1 MFLVVEI
8 LLAVENL
15 QAILIDSCCVLV
27 AQSSLTLC
35 DRVGSSVHG
44 ILQTRM
50 LEWVAMPSSGDLPDP
65 TIDPGSP
72 VLPVDSLTSETP
84 VER

>member
-1 MFLVVEI
+1 MYMPAK
-8 LLAVENL
+8 LLQL
-15 QAILIDSCCVLV
+15 C
-27 AQSSLTLC
+27 LTLFNSIDC
-35 DRVGSSVHG
+35 SLPVSSVHG

-65 TIDPGSP
+65 RIDPGSP

-84 VER
+84 GER

>member
-1 MFLVVEI
+1 MMLLTRKKSLVWEDPLEEGVTTR
-8 LLAVENL
+8 
-15 QAILIDSCCVLV
+15 SK
-27 AQSSLTLC
+27 SGLTLC

-65 TIDPGSP
+65 RMDPGSP

-84 VER
+84 GER